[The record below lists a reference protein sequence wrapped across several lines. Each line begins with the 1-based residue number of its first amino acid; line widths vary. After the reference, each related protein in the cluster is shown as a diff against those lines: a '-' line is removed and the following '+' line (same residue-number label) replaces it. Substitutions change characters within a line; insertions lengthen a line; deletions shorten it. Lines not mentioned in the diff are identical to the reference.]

1 MDVTFNRAGIQAN
14 PWDTPQPPISFTL
27 TAIDMGI
34 RQIYADNTAT
44 EGGNRTSAVRRVR
57 MLMVDATGLAPA
69 VGDRVTIGGKVHDVL
84 EVRPLA
90 PSGAALYYEVEI
102 ST

>member
-1 MDVTFNRAGIQAN
+1 MDVTFNRPGIQAN
-14 PWDTPQPPISFTL
+14 PWDTPQSGISFTL
-27 TAIDMGI
+27 TAMDMGI
-34 RQIYADNTAT
+34 KQLYVDNAGT

-69 VGDRVTIGGKVHDVL
+69 VGDRVTISNKVHDVL

-90 PSGAALYYEVEI
+90 PSGAALYYKVEV